1 MNKLILIILLVLLS
15 CWGCDDTSYHGRY
28 SGGSN
33 SNNSWNKNSTQNT
46 YYQNNQKANTSLY
59 NQKINYSNT
68 TRPRTTFNSSGYKYN
83 YKVGGT
89 YNYDVSGYDDVGNAV
104 TGNVDIDR
112 DGEGYIIDEDG
123 NEKSITVEWTGYG
136 EMEGY
141 DEDGNCYELEVD

>member
-1 MNKLILIILLVLLS
+1 MNKLTLIILLVLLS
-15 CWGCDDTSYHGRY
+15 CWGCDDNSYHGRY
-28 SGGSN
+28 SGSSN
-33 SNNSWNKNSTQNT
+33 SNNSWNKNSTQTT

-59 NQKINYSNT
+59 SPKNNYSNT
-68 TRPRTTFNSSGYKYN
+68 TRPRMTLNSSGYKYN
-83 YKVGGT
+83 YKVGST
-89 YNYDVSGYDDVGNAV
+89 YNYDVSGYDDEGNAV

-123 NEKSITVEWTGYG
+123 NEKSISVEWTGYG